1 MDEDHRRALDSAT
14 QLIQSALERGA
25 HEQRKSDFQELD
37 RRELSRMDDKRL
49 AEWQAQYSRESAQY
63 ILAEHEW
70 QRRLTAQQVAATRF
84 AAWIGICGVVVG
96 GFLGWLLAS
105 WHPFH

>member
-1 MDEDHRRALDSAT
+1 MDEDHRQAMDGMTDL
-14 QLIQSALERGA
+14 LEGVAR
-25 HEQRKSDFQELD
+25 EQRKSDFQALD
-37 RRELSRMDDKRL
+37 RRKLSRMDDKQL
-49 AEWQAQYSRESAQY
+49 AEWQEQYPQGSAQY
-63 ILAEHEW
+63 ILADHEW

-84 AAWIGICGVVVG
+84 AAWIGIFGVVVG